1 MRGDIGAFSP
11 SEKYSFNRVPKAVKA
26 CILDIFLMINDQCLF
41 PLTPEGGTA
50 HWSLKNVAKI
60 QFFLQK
66 SRMFFSEER
75 RMNRNVVSL
84 V

>member
-1 MRGDIGAFSP
+1 
-11 SEKYSFNRVPKAVKA
+11 
-26 CILDIFLMINDQCLF
+26 MII

-50 HWSLKNVAKI
+50 HRSLKNVAKI

-75 RMNRNVVSL
+75 RMNRSVVSL